1 MDEVNF
7 ETLVHNL
14 SDKLQANPS
23 GMLSTSNSADLLSIS
38 PIFGKQSTFDS
49 QSLDESIVS
58 ATPEEDLIKG
68 IRNINYDISYDLD
81 SPENSLA
88 EEIAQIRKYSS
99 LVSQAPAQ
107 PSTSTS
113 NRFDLEEFDPLLIK
127 EKAFMPLPDDNM
139 TKSLTLIDDDS
150 PNALNLLDQPIQPL
164 KNPPLEYKGIS
175 SQIASSKIQT
185 ISCETGQ
192 HQGANNQ
199 K

>member
-7 ETLVHNL
+7 ESLVHNL
-14 SDKLQANPS
+14 SDKLQSNQS
-23 GMLSTSNSADLLSIS
+23 GLLSTSNSADLLSIS

-58 ATPEEDLIKG
+58 ATPEDDLIKG

-99 LVSQAPAQ
+99 LVNQVTSIE
-107 PSTSTS
+107 PSSLTMSKS
-113 NRFDLEEFDPLLIK
+113 DLEEFDPLLIK
-127 EKAFMPLPDDNM
+127 EKAFVPQSDDAMN
-139 TKSLTLIDDDS
+139 KSLIDDDS

-164 KNPPLEYKGIS
+164 KNPLSEYKGIS

-192 HQGANNQ
+192 HQSAKNQ